1 MAAATVTEVRAGF
14 NPEQWQSWRQPSDAS
29 NPAQLKRIVAEWAE
43 QKEILGILAT
53 IDSNPSRA
61 LGQLLQAHALLK
73 NAQIT
78 ITASTA
84 QSKPTATADSDDSAD
99 DWEDNTDEF

>member
-14 NPEQWQSWRQPSDAS
+14 NPDEWKSWSLPSDKS

-43 QKEILGILAT
+43 QKEILETLST

-61 LGQLLQAHALLK
+61 LGILLSHHELMK
-73 NAQIT
+73 GAQVVV
-78 ITASTA
+78 S
-84 QSKPTATADSDDSAD
+84 ATPAAESVAVMPADEF
-99 DWEDNTDEF
+99 EDNTDEF

>member
-73 NAQIT
+73 NAQVT
-78 ITASTA
+78 ISASTS
-84 QSKPTATADSDDSAD
+84 QTQPEQATEDDSYD
-99 DWEDNTDEF
+99 DFEDNTDEF

>member
-14 NPEQWQSWRQPSDAS
+14 NPEQWKSWRLPTDKS

-43 QKEILGILAT
+43 QREILATLQT

-61 LGQLLQAHALLK
+61 IGILLQSHSLLK
-73 NAQIT
+73 NAQVVVS
-78 ITASTA
+78 AAPVLEPMA
-84 QSKPTATADSDDSAD
+84 QSEPAD
-99 DWEDNTDEF
+99 DFEDNTDEF